1 MFAVLRHAPYR
12 NLWLGQ
18 AISELGNA
26 FYFVTFM
33 YMAGKL
39 TGSNATVGYVGAAET
54 LPFLLLGPYAG
65 VVADRFDRKR
75 IMMWSDLGSTAV
87 LLIFG
92 ICLFAGVAA
101 SLTVL
106 MSVAFCLSAIR
117 VFFNPA
123 KTAAIPD
130 LVASEDLV
138 AANALSS
145 ATRNIMQMAGLG
157 LSAGIV
163 AMLYALSPTGFY
175 VGAVAVNALSFL
187 GSAYYI
193 WQLPVLMAPAKEPA
207 HPWTEFVEGL
217 GYVKGR
223 RDLVVLILLLAMFRL
238 FVAPFWVFYY
248 AANEAWFGG
257 RPEALAFCEFSF
269 VVGMVLGSAAMG
281 RVKPLRP
288 GLWFALG
295 LGASGL
301 CVVAMAFSRQFVP
314 FVLWNFVC
322 GLFIPMADIPL
333 AAYLQQSV
341 PSAFR
346 GRVSSVEGTFATGVM
361 PIGMG
366 LGGRLEQGIG
376 LVAGFLTMGFGMTI
390 ACLLGLLDR
399 TFRRIRLDAS
409 EL

>member
-87 LLIFG
+87 LLVFG
-92 ICLFAGVAA
+92 ACLFFGVAA
-101 SLTVL
+101 SLPVL
-106 MSVAFCLSAIR
+106 MSVAFFLSAVR

-130 LVASEDLV
+130 LVPEADLV

-145 ATRNIMQMAGLG
+145 ATRNTMQMAGLG

-163 AMLYALSPTGFY
+163 AMLYAFSPKGFY
-175 VGAVAVNALSFL
+175 VGAVAVNAASFL
-187 GSAYYI
+187 GSAYYV
-193 WQLPVLMAPAKEPA
+193 WKLPLLMAPAKEPA

-217 GYVKGR
+217 GYVGGR

-257 RPEALAFCEFSF
+257 RPEALAFCEFAF
-269 VVGMVLGSAAMG
+269 VCGMVLGSAAMG
-281 RVKPLRP
+281 RVKPRRP

-295 LGASGL
+295 LGSSGL
-301 CVVAMAFSRQFVP
+301 CVVAMAFTHRYVP
-314 FVLWNFVC
+314 FTLWNFVC
-322 GLFIPMADIPL
+322 GILIPMADIPL
-333 AAYLQQSV
+333 ATYMQQSV

-346 GRVSSVEGTFATGVM
+346 GRVSSVESTFATGVM
-361 PIGMG
+361 PLGMG
-366 LGGRLEQGIG
+366 LGGQLEQGIG
-376 LVAGFLTMGFGMTI
+376 LVAGFLTMGFGMTA

-399 TFRRIRLDAS
+399 TFRRIRLDPS